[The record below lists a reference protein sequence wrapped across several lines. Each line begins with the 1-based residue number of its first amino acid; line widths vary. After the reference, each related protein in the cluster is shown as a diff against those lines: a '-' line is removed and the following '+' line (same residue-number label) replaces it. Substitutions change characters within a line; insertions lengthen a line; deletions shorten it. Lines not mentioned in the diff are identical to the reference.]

1 MTDLQCAARVFV
13 ARHGEA
19 LYESELLSDAGGW
32 LSPLG
37 RQQATDLA
45 ATLAPE
51 RIARVWA
58 SDMARAVQTGEIVAG
73 ILGVDV
79 VVRTG
84 LREFGVGDAA
94 GTTGVPDP
102 FAATFASWLAGDLT
116 ARIPGGE
123 SGEEVVERY
132 TAVLEEIAD
141 EHRGESVLVVSHGGV
156 MCHGAVRARDA
167 TSRSATAATCRCPTA
182 AWWRWRPTPTAG
194 WPVPWAGTTL
204 PPSWDEVSLA

>member
-37 RQQATDLA
+37 RQQARDLA
-45 ATLAPE
+45 ARLAPE
-51 RIARVWA
+51 RIARVWV
-58 SDMARAVQTGEIVAG
+58 SDMARAVQTAEIVAG
-73 ILGVDV
+73 ALGVDV
-79 VVRTG
+79 VVRKG

-94 GTTGVPDP
+94 GTTGDPDP
-102 FAATFASWLAGDLT
+102 FAATFAAWLDGDHA

-123 SGEEVVERY
+123 SGAEVVERY
-132 TAVLEEIAD
+132 SAVLDEVAD

-156 MCHGAVRARDA
+156 MCMALSAVARNLAVARGRDVPMPHCGVVALEADA
-167 TSRSATAATCRCPTA
+167 DGWVCTS
-182 AWWRWRPTPTAG
+182 
-194 WPVPWAGTTL
+194 WADT
-204 PPSWDEVSLA
+204 VVH

>member
-37 RQQATDLA
+37 RQQAKDLA

-51 RIARVWA
+51 RITRVWA
-58 SDMARAVQTGEIVAG
+58 SDMARAVQTAEIVAG

-79 VVRTG
+79 VVRKG

-102 FAATFASWLAGDLT
+102 FAETFALWLAGDLA

-123 SGEEVVERY
+123 TGDEVVGRY
-132 TAVLEEIAD
+132 TAVLDEVTD

-156 MCHGAVRARDA
+156 MCL
-167 TSRSATAATCRCPTA
+167 
-182 AWWRWRPTPTAG
+182 
-194 WPVPWAGTTL
+194 TL
-204 PPSWDEVSLA
+204 PALATNLPPTHGHQKPMPHCGVVAMEADADGWACRSWADTPLP

>member
-1 MTDLQCAARVFV
+1 MTDLQCAARIFV

-37 RQQATDLA
+37 RDQARRLA
-45 ATLAPE
+45 TEMAPE
-51 RIARVWA
+51 RISQVWT
-58 SDMARAVQTGEIVAG
+58 SDMARAVQTGEIVAAQ
-73 ILGVDV
+73 LGVDV

-102 FAATFASWLAGDLT
+102 FAATFGAWLGGDLE

-123 SGEEVVERY
+123 SGEEVVQRY
-132 TAVLEEIAD
+132 RDVLEVVAD
-141 EHRGESVLVVSHGGV
+141 THRGEAVLVVSHGGV
-156 MCHGAVRARDA
+156 MCLALSALARNLTLSHSRDLPMPTGGVVALEADA
-167 TSRSATAATCRCPTA
+167 DGWVARS
-182 AWWRWRPTPTAG
+182 
-194 WPVPWAGTTL
+194 WAGEPL
-204 PPSWDEVSLA
+204 G